1 MKIMA
6 IEIILKVKSNMAILF
21 ISMWLGLTLPIVL
34 SIVFTILQSL
44 IIKDPSGISMIV
56 IGLLV
61 ALLDG
66 MIGIKLFEK
75 KIQPFFEKRRKKRRF
90 P

>member
-1 MKIMA
+1 M
-6 IEIILKVKSNMAILF
+6 
-21 ISMWLGLTLPIVL
+21 MWLTMFIGLWLGITLPIVL
-34 SIVFTILQSL
+34 SVVFTILQPL
-44 IIKDPSGISMIV
+44 IIKDTSGMSMIV

-75 KIQPFFEKRRKKRRF
+75 KIQPFFDKRRKKRKF

>member
-1 MKIMA
+1 MELMT
-6 IEIILKVKSNMAILF
+6 IIFMSL
-21 ISMWLGLTLPIVL
+21 WLGLTLPIIL
-34 SIVFTILQSL
+34 SAVFTILKPL
-44 IIKDPSGISMIV
+44 IIKDTSGISMIV

-66 MIGIKLFEK
+66 VIGIRLFEK
-75 KIQPFFEKRRKKRRF
+75 KIQPFFEKRRKKKRF